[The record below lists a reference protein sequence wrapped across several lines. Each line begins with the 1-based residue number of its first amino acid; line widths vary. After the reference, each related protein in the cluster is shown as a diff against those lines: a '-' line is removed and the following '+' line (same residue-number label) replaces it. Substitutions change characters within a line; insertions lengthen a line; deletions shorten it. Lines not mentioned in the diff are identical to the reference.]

1 MNCRH
6 CGNKL
11 TIPFA
16 DLGTAPPSNSY
27 LTVEQLSAPE
37 KWYPLKVMTCSE
49 CWLVQTLDFVDREE
63 CFSSDYAYFSST
75 STSWVEHARQYVENV
90 VSRFQLGPQSL
101 VVEIA
106 ANDGYLLQHVVA
118 KDIPC
123 YGVEPTAST
132 AAAARQKGI
141 PIEEDFFGRDTA
153 LRLRDARGAASLI
166 AANNVLAHVPD
177 INDFVAGFASLLA
190 DDGVITFEFPHVLE
204 LIRNAYFDTIY
215 HEHFSYLSL
224 GTVKKVLEAQGLTVF
239 DVEKLPT
246 HGKSLR
252 VYAQK
257 SAVGQHAATSA
268 VAQTLTEETEFGLFE
283 AAIYESFQPRIEAI
297 KDAFLTFLLEQKKA
311 GKSVAAYGAA
321 AKGNTL
327 LNFAGIRSDLITF
340 VADRSPG
347 KIGKYLPGSRIPVF
361 PETKISEVQ
370 PEVIV
375 ILPWNIK
382 DEVGQQL
389 VYVYGWDAQLAVAL
403 PEVGILQA

>member
-27 LTVEQLSAPE
+27 LTSEQLSAPE

-75 STSWVEHARQYVENV
+75 STSWVEHARQYVEKV
-90 VSRFQLGPQSL
+90 TARFRLGPQSL

-118 KDIPC
+118 KGIPC

-132 AAAARQKGI
+132 AEAARKKDI
-141 PIEEDFFGRDTA
+141 PIEQEFFGRSTA
-153 LRLRDARGAASLI
+153 LRLRDAHGPAGLI

-177 INDFVAGFASLLA
+177 INDFVAGFATLIA
-190 DDGVITFEFPHVLE
+190 DDGVVTFEFPHVLE

-224 GTVKKVLEAQGLTVF
+224 GTVKRILEAQGLSVF

-246 HGKSLR
+246 HGMSLR

-257 SAVGQHAATSA
+257 NSSGQHDVVPT
-268 VAQTLTEETEFGLFE
+268 VAQTLAEETEFGLFDTH
-283 AAIYESFQPRIEAI
+283 IYETFQPRIEAI

-311 GKSVAAYGAA
+311 GKSIAAYGAA

-327 LNFAGIRSDLITF
+327 LNFAGVRSDLISF

-347 KIGKYLPGSRIPVF
+347 KMGKHLPGSRIPICKEAFIREECPDLLV
-361 PETKISEVQ
+361 V
-370 PEVIV
+370 
-375 ILPWNIK
+375 LPWNLH
-382 DEVGQQL
+382 DEVIEQLSYIREWDGQF
-389 VYVYGWDAQLAVAL
+389 VTAV
-403 PEVGILQA
+403 PQMSIL

>member
-27 LTVEQLSAPE
+27 LTSEQLSAPE
-37 KWYPLKVMTCSE
+37 KWYPLKLMTCSE

-75 STSWVEHARQYVENV
+75 STSWVEHARQYVEKV
-90 VSRFQLGPQSL
+90 TARFRLGPQSL

-118 KDIPC
+118 KGIPC

-132 AAAARQKGI
+132 AEAARQKDI
-141 PIEEDFFGRDTA
+141 PIEQEFFGLSTA
-153 LRLRDARGAASLI
+153 LQLRDAHGPASLI
-166 AANNVLAHVPD
+166 VANNVLAHVPD
-177 INDFVAGFASLLA
+177 INDFVAGFATLIA
-190 DDGVITFEFPHVLE
+190 DDGVVTFEFPHVLE

-224 GTVKKVLEAQGLTVF
+224 GTVKRILEAQGLSVF

-257 SAVGQHAATSA
+257 SIHGQHAETGNAPDVLA
-268 VAQTLTEETEFGLFE
+268 EEEAFGLFS
-283 AAIYESFQPRIEAI
+283 AAKYLGFQSRAEAI
-297 KDAFLTFLLEQKKA
+297 KNNFLEFLIQQKRASKI
-311 GKSVAAYGAA
+311 VIAYGAA

-327 LNFAGIRSDLITF
+327 LNFAGVKDDLISS
-340 VADRSPG
+340 VVDRSPAKVG
-347 KIGKYLPGSRIPVF
+347 QYLPGSRIPIREEAWVSKAR
-361 PETKISEVQ
+361 PNV
-370 PEVIV
+370 VV
-375 ILPWNIK
+375 VLPWNIQ
-382 DEVGQQL
+382 DEVRNQL
-389 VYVYGWDAQLAVAL
+389 AYVRNWGAILAVAVPEIKEL
-403 PEVGILQA
+403 P

>member
-90 VSRFQLGPQSL
+90 ANRFQLGPQSL

-106 ANDGYLLQHVVA
+106 ANDGYLLQHVMA
-118 KDIPC
+118 KGIPC

-132 AAAARQKGI
+132 AEAARKKGI
-141 PIEEDFFGRDTA
+141 LIEEEFFGRSTA
-153 LRLRDARGAASLI
+153 LRLREKHGPASLI

-177 INDFVAGFASLLA
+177 INDFIAGFTALIA
-190 DDGVITFEFPHVLE
+190 DDGVITFEYPHVLE
-204 LIRNAYFDTIY
+204 LIRNTYFDTIY

-224 GTVKKVLEAQGLTVF
+224 GTVKKILEAHGLTVF

-257 SAVGQHAATSA
+257 STSGQHAITPA
-268 VAQTLTEETEFGLFE
+268 VAQILTEETEFGLFD
-283 AAIYESFQPRIEAI
+283 ATIYESFQPRIEAI

-311 GKSVAAYGAA
+311 GKSIAAYGAA
-321 AKGNTL
+321 AKGNTF
-327 LNFAGIRSDLITF
+327 LNFAGIRSDLIFF

-347 KIGKYLPGSRIPVF
+347 KMGKYLPGSRIPIR
-361 PETKISEVQ
+361 EESWLSEEK
-370 PEVIV
+370 PDVIV
-375 ILPWNIK
+375 ILPWNLC
-382 DEVGQQL
+382 DEVACQL
-389 VYVYGWDAQLAVAL
+389 KYARVWGADFLVVI
-403 PEVGILQA
+403 PEVQKV